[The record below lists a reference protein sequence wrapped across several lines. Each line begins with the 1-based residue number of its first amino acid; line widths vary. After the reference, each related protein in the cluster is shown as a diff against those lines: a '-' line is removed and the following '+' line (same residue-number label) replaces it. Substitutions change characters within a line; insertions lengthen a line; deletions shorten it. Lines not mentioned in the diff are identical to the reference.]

1 MSVCTFLTFGN
12 ELKWIIEEV
21 GLLGTPMGL
30 KGTFTTHL
38 ARTGLFT
45 FDQIFLSHRK
55 KMV

>member
-1 MSVCTFLTFGN
+1 MSVCTFLTFGS